1 MKKLCRMIAVCLALV
16 LLVGIVPIQKTEA
29 ADTKDLGYYYLAKGE
44 TVIFKT
50 DAYKGKLSIV
60 SKGGNTVKLS
70 GKKIK
75 VTAKKEGYIVFK
87 AGKKKYSFRIIVG
100 GNNPDKKVNYK
111 EYDWDT
117 TDGCTNYI
125 EWIRSKVKGGK
136 KLPDKRFCS
145 WHIDEDD
152 DQDDQDDVN
161 KGAKTYNRGL
171 YIGERLFDVP
181 DIYPSW
187 CDMGYWTDSE
197 GVGYDC
203 YHCALYYDKK
213 SDCVF
218 YKSISGKS
226 LEKWEDEVIDMI
238 EWGCYKNNRV
248 VKL

>member
-136 KLPDKRFCS
+136 KLPDKRFPY
-145 WHIDEDD
+145 WNIDEGDG
-152 DQDDQDDVN
+152 V
-161 KGAKTYNRGL
+161 KTYNRGL

-203 YHCALYYDKK
+203 YQCALYYDKK

-218 YKSISGKS
+218 YKTISGKS

-238 EWGCYKNNRV
+238 EWGCYKNNSV

>member
-136 KLPDKRFCS
+136 KLPDKRFPY
-145 WHIDEDD
+145 WNIDEDD
-152 DQDDQDDVN
+152 GV
-161 KGAKTYNRGL
+161 KTYNRGL
-171 YIGERLFDVP
+171 YIGERL
-181 DIYPSW
+181 
-187 CDMGYWTDSE
+187 
-197 GVGYDC
+197 GYDC
-203 YHCALYYDKK
+203 YQCALYYDKK

-218 YKSISGKS
+218 YKTISGKS

-238 EWGCYKNNRV
+238 EWGCYKNNSV

>member
-145 WHIDEDD
+145 WHIDESEGQRLITGDCISESGYSMFQISIRHGVIWD
-152 DQDDQDDVN
+152 
-161 KGAKTYNRGL
+161 
-171 YIGERLFDVP
+171 IGRIVKVSVMTVISVRCTMIKRVTAYFIRLFQERV
-181 DIYPSW
+181 W
-187 CDMGYWTDSE
+187 
-197 GVGYDC
+197 
-203 YHCALYYDKK
+203 KR
-213 SDCVF
+213 
-218 YKSISGKS
+218 GKM
-226 LEKWEDEVIDMI
+226 K
-238 EWGCYKNNRV
+238 
-248 VKL
+248 